1 MEINPMNTSIAVAL
15 AAGFLQG
22 LRHALDADHLV
33 AVSTIVSEH
42 KSILR
47 SSLIGTFWGLGH
59 TVSLAVVGAFIILLR
74 PTIPEH
80 VLPYLETP
88 VAVMLMALGASAIWR
103 VVRDGGWK
111 IHTHTH
117 QHDQSQHSHV
127 HVHSNPH
134 HQHQHHLLRLGR
146 RPFLVGVVH
155 GLAGSAV
162 VTLAVVAAIPSVA
175 LGFIWLLVFGIGT
188 IGGMLLMSAAIS
200 LPFIL
205 TARRFSAIN
214 GAIRLLAGLF
224 SIALGLLIA
233 WEIFGAAGSAGL

>member
-1 MEINPMNTSIAVAL
+1 MEMNPTNTSIAVAL
-15 AAGFLQG
+15 GVGFLQG

-42 KSILR
+42 KSLLR
-47 SSLIGTFWGLGH
+47 SSLVGTFWGLGH
-59 TVSLAVVGAFIILLR
+59 TAALAVVSVLIIMLR
-74 PTIPEH
+74 PTIPESA
-80 VLPYLETP
+80 LPYLEAP
-88 VAVMLMALGASAIWR
+88 VAVMLVVLGASAIWR
-103 VVRDGGWK
+103 ARRDGGWK

-117 QHDQSQHSHV
+117 HHDQSQHRHL
-127 HVHSNPH
+127 HIHNHSDH
-134 HQHQHHLLRLGR
+134 EHRHQLIRLGR

-162 VTLAVVAAIPSVA
+162 ITLAVVAAIPSVA
-175 LGFIWLLVFGIGT
+175 LGLTWLLVFGVGT
-188 IGGMLLMSAAIS
+188 VGGMWVMSAAIS

-224 SIALGLLIA
+224 SIALGLIVA
-233 WEIFGAAGSAGL
+233 WEIFAAAAR

>member
-15 AAGFLQG
+15 VVGFLQG

-59 TVSLAVVGAFIILLR
+59 TVALAFVSTLIILLR
-74 PTIPEH
+74 PTIPARA
-80 VLPYLETP
+80 LPYLEAP
-88 VAVMLMALGASAIWR
+88 VAVMLIALGLMAMWR
-103 VVRDGGWK
+103 AVRDGGWK

-117 QHDQSQHSHV
+117 RHDESQHSHV
-127 HVHSNPH
+127 HVHSNSH
-134 HQHQHHLLRLGR
+134 HEHRHHLIRLGR

-162 VTLAVVAAIPSVA
+162 VTLAVVAAIPSAA
-175 LGFIWLLVFGIGT
+175 LGFLWLLVFGIGT

-233 WEIFGAAGSAGL
+233 WEIFGAAARAVA